1 MRDGNSAPGPMFL
14 LEVVKGGNNSTY
26 RRNRMVLAGRLPI
39 PSSLQTKLLNFS
51 FKNSPGFS
59 DRWTIEADTEFR

>member
-26 RRNRMVLAGRLPI
+26 RRNRMVLAGRLPT
-39 PSSLQTKLLNFS
+39 PLAYKRNC
-51 FKNSPGFS
+51 
-59 DRWTIEADTEFR
+59 